1 MDTRE
6 KLIEVCRERI
16 QKKIRSLKD
25 AMDDLKNDLE
35 NESKSSA
42 GDKYETG
49 REMINIEWNKL
60 SQQIVEF
67 EKQIKTLNRIEHME
81 PSESVRLGT
90 IVNTGKA
97 HYFISVPVGEI
108 DLEDKNRYYAIGI
121 QSPIGQAMI
130 GKKKGDSFQFNN
142 ATSKIIDLA

>member
-1 MDTRE
+1 MTIKE
-6 KLIEVCRERI
+6 ELIQECRDRI

-67 EKQIKTLNRIEHME
+67 GKQVKILNRIEHME
-81 PSESVRLGT
+81 DSESVQLGSL
-90 IVNTGKA
+90 VDTGKA
-97 HYFISVPVGEI
+97 KYFISVPVGE
-108 DLEDKNRYYAIGI
+108 LYLNEERFYAIGV
-121 QSPIGQAMI
+121 QSPIGKAMI
-130 GKKKGDSFQFNN
+130 GKKKGETGSFNQNEI
-142 ATSKIIDLA
+142 KIISID

>member
-1 MDTRE
+1 MTIKE
-6 KLIEVCRERI
+6 ELIQECRDRI

-67 EKQIKTLNRIEHME
+67 GKQVKILNRIEHME
-81 PSESVRLGT
+81 DSESVQLGSL
-90 IVNTGKA
+90 VDTGKA
-97 HYFISVPVGEI
+97 KYFISVPVGE
-108 DLEDKNRYYAIGI
+108 LYLKEERYYAIGV
-121 QSPIGQAMI
+121 QSPIGKAMI
-130 GKKKGDSFQFNN
+130 GKKKGETGSFNQNEI
-142 ATSKIIDLA
+142 KIISID